1 MLHITK
7 RIALC
12 ACLCGSFTAQ
22 AIHFHIP
29 SYTSAR
35 DIAQR
40 VRLFGSSLKASLPK
54 MIQCKALTYIQ
65 TYPKKIGVYALAA
78 TAVVSVCVC
87 GLRAMKRHGSEGTRV
102 SLTQRVRNFV
112 GRLGSFMHSGRGQQA
127 QEATVSEQ
135 QVAHMRQEFQ
145 SLHVSRHALGEQNA
159 TLTRQKEELERQ
171 KNELEQRIEQYERA
185 YSVLLAE
192 VRNILLMS
200 NIEAEQLRSQLAE
213 ARKLSD
219 DDSRRVELFDAQ
231 SEDLYNRVAAYER
244 REGIL
249 NGRCL
254 QLELRLDRLQHRIVT
269 ADVATQTEYPEGSPQ
284 AVSFV
289 SHGDSAPS
297 EMPPALPSMI
307 DCVMSRR
314 QIAESLYAV
323 AGEGRAEV
331 EGVLGQTRRMLELA
345 QQRNKVDVTRTSGF
359 GQTVDAALLT
369 SYHPAQ

>member
-7 RIALC
+7 RIALY
-12 ACLCGSFTAQ
+12 ACLCGSFTSQ

-40 VRLFGSSLKASLPK
+40 VRSFGSSLKASLPK
-54 MIQCKALTYIQ
+54 VTQCKALTYIQ

-87 GLRAMKRHGSEGTRV
+87 GLRAMKLHGSEGTRV

-112 GRLGSFMHSGRGQQA
+112 GRLGSFMHRGCRQQA
-127 QEATVSEQ
+127 QELAQ
-135 QVAHMRQEFQ
+135 QSAQLRQELQQ
-145 SLHVSRHALGEQNA
+145 SYGARHVLDEQNA
-159 TLTRQKEELERQ
+159 MLQRQNEELERQ
-171 KNELEQRIEQYERA
+171 KIELEQQVERQKHA
-185 YSVLLAE
+185 YSALSEE
-192 VRNILLMS
+192 VRKILLMS

-213 ARKLSD
+213 ARKLSED
-219 DDSRRVELFDAQ
+219 CGRRVELFDAQ
-231 SEDLYNRVAAYER
+231 SEDLHNKVAAYER

-269 ADVATQTEYPEGSPQ
+269 ADAATQTEYPEGSPQ

-289 SHGDSAPS
+289 SHGDSAPPA
-297 EMPPALPSMI
+297 PPGMI
-307 DCVMSRR
+307 DFGMNRGK
-314 QIAESLYAV
+314 IAESLYAV